1 MNKVILMG
9 RLTRDP
15 QVRYTQG
22 QDPMAIARFTLAVDR
37 RGRKQE
43 GQQDADFPSC
53 VAFGKSA
60 EFVEKYVHQGTKIVL
75 TGRIQTGSYTNMQ
88 VEPEEVEKVIRKT
101 EAEWNLSPDKAAE
114 TLKMIS
120 DAAVKL
126 NMVFTEMMEN
136 IRQVADKISEIFRRI
151 HENNTM
157 TETQIRKREL
167 WRRYYEEKSRMSN
180 NERRRRGIPM
190 VKRPKRQ
197 QYRPPKKKTTKGK

>member
-22 QDPMAIARFTLAVDR
+22 QDSMAIARFTLAVDR

-75 TGRIQTGSYTNMQ
+75 TGRIQTGSYTNKDNIK
-88 VEPEEVEKVIRKT
+88 VYTTEKYRG
-101 EAEWNLSPDKAAE
+101 
-114 TLKMIS
+114 
-120 DAAVKL
+120 
-126 NMVFTEMMEN
+126 N
-136 IRQVADKISEIFRRI
+136 II
-151 HENNTM
+151 
-157 TETQIRKREL
+157 
-167 WRRYYEEKSRMSN
+167 
-180 NERRRRGIPM
+180 
-190 VKRPKRQ
+190 
-197 QYRPPKKKTTKGK
+197 KKQTKGSLNQNCRMLRNC

>member
-75 TGRIQTGSYTNMQ
+75 TGRIQTGSYTNRDGNKVYTTDVVAEN
-88 VEPEEVEKVIRKT
+88 VEF
-101 EAEWNLSPDKAAE
+101 AESKAA
-114 TLKMIS
+114 
-120 DAAVKL
+120 AA
-126 NMVFTEMMEN
+126 
-136 IRQVADKISEIFRRI
+136 
-151 HENNTM
+151 
-157 TETQIRKREL
+157 
-167 WRRYYEEKSRMSN
+167 N
-180 NERRRRGIPM
+180 NEGGYQAARPEPSSAAGDGFMNIPDG
-190 VKRPKRQ
+190 VEDEGLPFN
-197 QYRPPKKKTTKGK
+197 

>member
-22 QDPMAIARFTLAVDR
+22 QDSMAIARFTLAVDR

-75 TGRIQTGSYTNMQ
+75 KDNIKVYTT
-88 VEPEEVEKVIRKT
+88 EVI
-101 EAEWNLSPDKAAE
+101 AEDIEFAESKAAAE
-114 TLKMIS
+114 GSGGAGGHQKPEQ
-120 DAAVKL
+120 
-126 NMVFTEMMEN
+126 TENDGFMN
-136 IRQVADKISEIFRRI
+136 IPEGIDE
-151 HENNTM
+151 
-157 TETQIRKREL
+157 EL
-167 WRRYYEEKSRMSN
+167 PFN
-180 NERRRRGIPM
+180 
-190 VKRPKRQ
+190 
-197 QYRPPKKKTTKGK
+197 

>member
-22 QDPMAIARFTLAVDR
+22 QDPMAIVRFTLAVDR

-75 TGRIQTGSYTNMQ
+75 TGRIQTGSYTNREGQKVYTTEVM
-88 VEPEEVEKVIRKT
+88 VESQEF
-101 EAEWNLSPDKAAE
+101 AES
-114 TLKMIS
+114 
-120 DAAVKL
+120 
-126 NMVFTEMMEN
+126 
-136 IRQVADKISEIFRRI
+136 
-151 HENNTM
+151 
-157 TETQIRKREL
+157 KREGGSSPQPE
-167 WRRYYEEKSRMSN
+167 YDENGFMNIPDGIDEELPFS
-180 NERRRRGIPM
+180 
-190 VKRPKRQ
+190 
-197 QYRPPKKKTTKGK
+197 

>member
-22 QDPMAIARFTLAVDR
+22 QDSMAIARFTLAVDR

-75 TGRIQTGSYTNMQ
+75 TGRIQTGSYNDREGRKVYTTEVV
-88 VEPEEVEKVIRKT
+88 VE
-101 EAEWNLSPDKAAE
+101 EAEFAE
-114 TLKMIS
+114 SKNKNSNQQEPPTGPASGDGFM
-120 DAAVKL
+120 
-126 NMVFTEMMEN
+126 N
-136 IRQVADKISEIFRRI
+136 IPEGADDQLPF
-151 HENNTM
+151 N
-157 TETQIRKREL
+157 
-167 WRRYYEEKSRMSN
+167 
-180 NERRRRGIPM
+180 
-190 VKRPKRQ
+190 
-197 QYRPPKKKTTKGK
+197 